1 MLIANLNR
9 IPVENL
15 SSMITTDFFFN
26 ILGSKTPVSE
36 VSDLLFFSLFIFS
49 FRIPLEWII
58 NKLIKF
64 RSRIFDKRSLNM
76 GRLTILY
83 SFVGEN
89 RIIFYISLKKKTY
102 LFNTNLT
109 AYKLYT
115 FRNFPVVIRNWK
127 SLMLLIKRHF
137 SQSVKISK

>member
-1 MLIANLNR
+1 MNPWNSVTVRKCPMLIANLNR

-89 RIIFYISLKKKTY
+89 RIIFYISLKKKTIF
-102 LFNTNLT
+102 LIQIWLRINFIHLG
-109 AYKLYT
+109 T
-115 FRNFPVVIRNWK
+115 FQ
-127 SLMLLIKRHF
+127 L
-137 SQSVKISK
+137 